1 MAKWESG
8 MKLKIWKYLAQ
19 FKKYN
24 LKRRQN
30 IFLNNIV
37 SLIVKC
43 NVIHL
48 QNYQV
53 KSGTSALPLFKTPQT
68 LIIVSLKKN
77 CFHIAV
83 YEFVHLIF
91 EMYFPA

>member
-1 MAKWESG
+1 MGEWHEIKDI
-8 MKLKIWKYLAQ
+8 KVLCTILN
-19 FKKYN
+19 YN

-48 QNYQV
+48 QKYQV

-68 LIIVSLKKN
+68 LIIVSLKK
-77 CFHIAV
+77 IV
-83 YEFVHLIF
+83 SI
-91 EMYFPA
+91 